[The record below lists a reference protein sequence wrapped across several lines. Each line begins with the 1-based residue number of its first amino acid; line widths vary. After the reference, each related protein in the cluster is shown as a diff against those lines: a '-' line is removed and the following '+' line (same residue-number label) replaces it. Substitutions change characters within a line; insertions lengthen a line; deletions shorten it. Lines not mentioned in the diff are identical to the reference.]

1 MTASRPSG
9 KRSRKTHT
17 GAEPAAE
24 SPMPAASEEPMS
36 AVDHAWLE
44 MDEPDNPMIVSALMA
59 LDDVRA
65 PKRVI
70 RLLIARLLEY
80 PRFRQRVDTTQ
91 VPPRWIDDGELHLG
105 YHVHLDKRGH
115 TASEHELAALIGA
128 ELSQPLDR
136 AMPLWRATVYP
147 RPRRGLMILFRA
159 HHAIADGVAQLRLLL
174 QLTDQAPHR
183 PTADV
188 TAPKTAHRHGPLAA
202 FIDTLESAD
211 QILERARELLR
222 EDLRH
227 PSRVAEQVR
236 EGLSIARSVARVLR
250 APRHA
255 PECFQLPL
263 SGHRLVAWSGGIA
276 FSQLYALSRTEGVT
290 VNDIFLTALGGAFG
304 RYLHDRGSAP
314 APGTDLG
321 ISIPVNLRA
330 DRDGVFGNSFGL
342 VLLDLPIA
350 QPDWRTRLHC
360 VSARMA
366 ERKRSPEA
374 RAVLAG
380 LEVAGHLPPAAEKRI
395 VNWLGDK
402 ACAVVSNLPG
412 PRRHLRVAGARIS
425 RIVFWPPQ
433 TSHVGIGVSLLSY
446 AGEITVGVNADT
458 ALVPQPQRLVDALL
472 AELGVMLARTPKRGL
487 RRAAAR

>member
-1 MTASRPSG
+1 
-9 KRSRKTHT
+9 
-17 GAEPAAE
+17 
-24 SPMPAASEEPMS
+24 MPVVSEEPMS

-59 LDDVRA
+59 FEDVRA
-65 PKRVI
+65 PKRVM
-70 RLLIARLLEY
+70 RLLIAHLLEY
-80 PRFRQRVDTTQ
+80 PRFRQRADTSRRT
-91 VPPRWIDDGELHLG
+91 PRWIDDGELHLG

-115 TASEHELAALIGA
+115 TASEDELAALIGA

-174 QLTDQAPHR
+174 QLTDHAPRR
-183 PTADV
+183 PPADAS
-188 TAPKTAHRHGPLAA
+188 TPQTAHRHGPLAA
-202 FIDTLESAD
+202 FIDTLESANTV
-211 QILERARELLR
+211 LERAGEHLR
-222 EDLRH
+222 ENLRH
-227 PSRVAEQVR
+227 PGRMVEDVR
-236 EGLSIARSVARVLR
+236 EGLSIAKSVSRVLR
-250 APRHA
+250 APRHVPA
-255 PECFQLPL
+255 SFRKPL

-276 FSQLYALSRTEGVT
+276 FSQLYALARAEGVT
-290 VNDIFLTALGGAFG
+290 VNDVFLTALGGAFG
-304 RYLHDRGSAP
+304 RYLHDCGSPP
-314 APGTDLG
+314 ASGDDLG

-342 VLLDLPIA
+342 VLLDLPVA

-366 ERKRSPEA
+366 ERKHSPEA

-395 VNWLGDK
+395 VNWIGDK

-433 TSHVGIGVSLLSY
+433 TSHVGIGASLLSY

-458 ALVPQPQRLVDALL
+458 ALVPQPRRLVDAFLT
-472 AELGVMLARTPKRGL
+472 ELGVMLARTPKRGV
-487 RRAAAR
+487 RRAAGR